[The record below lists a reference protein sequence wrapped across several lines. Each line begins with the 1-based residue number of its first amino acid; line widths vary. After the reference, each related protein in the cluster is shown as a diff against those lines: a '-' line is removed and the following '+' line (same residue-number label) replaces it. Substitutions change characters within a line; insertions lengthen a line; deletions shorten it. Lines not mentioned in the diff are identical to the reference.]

1 MPRVEVE
8 TFVRAPA
15 DHVYAVAKDVEQ
27 FPEFMPDVES
37 LRVVQREGNRTVT
50 AWVGKIQ
57 GRRVAWTEED
67 EWDDQRRT
75 CTFRQREG
83 DFDRFEGVWTF
94 HPAPGGCAVRL
105 VLDYELHIPLLGP
118 LLTNLVRQLVRKN
131 AEGMLEALRRRAEET
146 VGARGGN

>member
-15 DHVYAVAKDVEQ
+15 GHVYAVAKDVEQ
-27 FPEFMPDVES
+27 FPQFMPDVES
-37 LRVVQREGNRTVT
+37 LQVVDRQGNRTVT
-50 AWVGKIQ
+50 AWVGRIQ

-67 EWDDQRRT
+67 EWDDARRV

-83 DFDRFEGVWTF
+83 DFDRFEGAWSFEDT
-94 HPAPGGCAVRL
+94 PGGCSVRL
-105 VLDYELHIPLLGP
+105 VVDYELHIPLLGP

-131 AEGMLEALRRRAEET
+131 AEGMLEALRKRAEET
-146 VGARGGN
+146 AGASAGS

>member
-1 MPRVEVE
+1 MPQVEVQ

-15 DHVYAVAKDVEQ
+15 EHVYALAKDVER

-50 AWVGKIQ
+50 AWVGRIQ
-57 GRRVAWTEED
+57 GRRVAWVEDD
-67 EWDDQRRT
+67 EWDDARRV

-83 DFDRFEGVWTF
+83 DFDSFEGTWSFEPV
-94 HPAPGGCAVRL
+94 PGGCSVRL
-105 VLDYELHIPLLGP
+105 VLDYELRIPLVGP
-118 LLTNLVRQLVRKN
+118 MLSNLVRQLVRKN

-146 VGARGGN
+146 AGGSGGS

>member
-27 FPEFMPDVES
+27 FPEFMPDVDS

-67 EWDDQRRT
+67 EWDDQRRM

-146 VGARGGN
+146 VGARGGD

>member
-37 LRVVQREGNRTVT
+37 LRVLERQGSRTLT
-50 AWVGKIQ
+50 AWVGRIQ

-67 EWDDQRRT
+67 EWDDARRV
-75 CTFRQREG
+75 CTFRQKEG
-83 DFDRFEGVWTF
+83 DFDRFEGQWTF
-94 HPAPGGCAVRL
+94 EPAPGGCAVRL
-105 VLDYELHIPLLGP
+105 VLDYDLRIPLLGP
-118 LLTNLVRQLVRKN
+118 VLTNLVRQLVRKN

-146 VGARGGN
+146 APSAAGN

>member
-37 LRVVQREGNRTVT
+37 LRVIQREGNRTVT

-67 EWDDQRRT
+67 EWDDEKRA

-94 HPAPGGCAVRL
+94 DPAPGGCAVRL
-105 VLDYELHIPLLGP
+105 VLDYDLHVPLLGP
-118 LLTNLVRQLVRKN
+118 LLTNLVRQLVHKN

-146 VGARGGN
+146 AGARGGD